1 MFCQPLTIHFG
12 QISNKDIKN
21 AWSNEATVQ
30 CTVYDPWPHW
40 QSSLPARLLSS
51 GLYHVLFSYPLILLS
66 PYPVSCILG
75 PINKNAAMSG
85 RTLSANCYL
94 GSAALKS
101 FINGTNN
108 LNWSEGWYRTN
119 HRLVPASLRLYKPEL
134 NWNTEMHCASFA
146 LTMQW
151 TASL

>member
-1 MFCQPLTIHFG
+1 MHDLMKPQF
-12 QISNKDIKN
+12 S
-21 AWSNEATVQ
+21 
-30 CTVYDPWPHW
+30 
-40 QSSLPARLLSS
+40 
-51 GLYHVLFSYPLILLS
+51 VLFMIHDHIDKVLSLLGSRAQACLTSYLVYPLILLS

-108 LNWSEGWYRTN
+108 LN
-119 HRLVPASLRLYKPEL
+119 
-134 NWNTEMHCASFA
+134 
-146 LTMQW
+146 
-151 TASL
+151 